1 MIRVVQWATG
11 NVGTRALR
19 HVLRDPE
26 LELVGVYV
34 TNPDKDGQDAGIL
47 AGEPVSGLAAT
58 SDKAKVLALQP
69 DCVLYMP
76 LVLDLDDVV
85 ELLASGSNVVTT
97 RSEFQAGGAKLTAD
111 ERQRI
116 MEACVAGG
124 TSVYATGSSPGFIT
138 DALPFALL
146 SLQRQVERVE
156 ISEYGNLSRRDSPQ
170 LLMNLMGFGQPV
182 SSFDPG
188 RAQHLLGEFSPSL
201 SVMARAAGRPVDD
214 WTVTGD
220 VATATRDVEIAAG
233 TIRAG
238 TVAAQRMTMVGTSG
252 GTEAVRFTTN
262 WYCTTDLD
270 PEWTDLLTSGWRVR
284 VDGDAP
290 LDMTLTFPV
299 DLDVLNDY
307 TPGLTANRPV
317 NAVRHVVA
325 AAPGILTTADLPPLV
340 PGPSAA

>member
-1 MIRVVQWATG
+1 
-11 NVGTRALR
+11 
-19 HVLRDPE
+19 
-26 LELVGVYV
+26 V
-34 TNPDKDGQDAGIL
+34 TNPDKDGEDAGIL
-47 AGEPVSGLAAT
+47 AGEPLSGVVAT
-58 SDKAKVLALQP
+58 SDRAKILALQA

-76 LVLDLDDVV
+76 LLLDLDDVV
-85 ELLASGSNVVTT
+85 ALLSSGSNVVTT
-97 RSEFQAGGAKLTAD
+97 RGEFQAGGAKLAAD

-116 MEACVAGG
+116 MEACAAGG

-146 SLQRQVERVE
+146 SLQRQVERIE

-170 LLMNLMGFGQPV
+170 LVMELMGFGQPL
-182 SSFDPG
+182 SAFDTA
-188 RAQHLLGEFSPSL
+188 RAQYLLGEFSPSL
-201 SVMARAAGRPVDD
+201 SVMAQAAGRPVDD
-214 WTVTGD
+214 WTATGE
-220 VATATRDVEIAAG
+220 VAAAVGDIEIAAG

-238 TVAAQRMTMVGTSG
+238 TVAAQRMTMVGTSN

-270 PEWTDLLTSGWRVR
+270 PEWTDLLTAGWRVR
-284 VDGDAP
+284 VHGDAP
-290 LDMTLTFPV
+290 VDVAITFPV

-325 AAPGILTTADLPPLV
+325 AQPGILATADLPPLV
-340 PGPSAA
+340 PGPSAG